1 MVQTRTLLTSNNTT
15 LGPGC
20 HGVPEIRTKESRNKA
35 VFPKGQR
42 TDVEHK
48 GPGPSD
54 FFADGRFGSTPHD
67 PNTAFSR
74 VPRKTY
80 LDEVP
85 PDNNMSAFYKEKAG
99 AKFKPKFV
107 KGNSFNKTTD
117 RFAAGVNDQNP
128 GPSHYRTTGLEY
140 KTT

>member
-1 MVQTRTLLTSNNTT
+1 V
-15 LGPGC
+15 
-20 HGVPEIRTKESRNKA
+20 V
-35 VFPKGQR
+35 
-42 TDVEHK
+42 HK

-54 FFADGRFGSTPHD
+54 FFVDGRFGSTPHD

-99 AKFKPKFV
+99 AKYKPKFV
-107 KGNSFNKTTD
+107 KGFNFSEVA
-117 RFAAGVNDQNP
+117 RFEEIVNAQYKP
-128 GPSHYRTTGLEY
+128 GPSQYNTTGLEY
-140 KTT
+140 KTTAADNAPAWTTPKEGHHPVFKKRGAQK